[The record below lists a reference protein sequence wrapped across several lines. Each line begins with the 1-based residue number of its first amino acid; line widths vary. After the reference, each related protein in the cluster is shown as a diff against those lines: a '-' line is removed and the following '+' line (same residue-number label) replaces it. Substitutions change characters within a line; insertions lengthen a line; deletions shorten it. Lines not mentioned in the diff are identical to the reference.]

1 MLSVLIPV
9 KNEQKDLE
17 ECLRSVAWSDDVHV
31 LDSGSTDATIEI
43 AQNFGAKVMQ
53 RGADGMF
60 GGDESAHKNWAIRS
74 IPFKHPWVLHIDAD
88 ERVTPELANS
98 IRRAIANP
106 GPNVAF
112 RIQRRDFWGS
122 RWLRH
127 IQVTSAYPRLFRPEY
142 LRYERMINPVS
153 VIDGPSDYLSGY
165 LDHFPFSKGIEHWI
179 SRHNDYSTLE
189 AKQIVAGERPLT
201 FRGLFSGDRGE
212 RGRNQKALFYRLP
225 ARPLLKFIFLYI
237 AKRGFLDGPE
247 GFHYA
252 LLQSFYELL
261 IVEKSRSYRTA

>member
-1 MLSVLIPV
+1 
-9 KNEQKDLE
+9 
-17 ECLRSVAWSDDVHV
+17 
-31 LDSGSTDATIEI
+31 
-43 AQNFGAKVMQ
+43 
-53 RGADGMF
+53 
-60 GGDESAHKNWAIRS
+60 
-74 IPFKHPWVLHIDAD
+74 
-88 ERVTPELANS
+88 
-98 IRRAIANP
+98 
-106 GPNVAF
+106 
-112 RIQRRDFWGS
+112 
-122 RWLRH
+122 
-127 IQVTSAYPRLFRPEY
+127 
-142 LRYERMINPVS
+142 MINPVS